1 MKNTI
6 SLVLLVSVL
15 VVGIV
20 TQGFQCSSAEMTSAR
35 LYIQRS
41 DWENARASL
50 EKELTSNPQN
60 EEAWYLL
67 GRVNAETKDFAAMR
81 EAFDK
86 ALSVSNAHEEEIL
99 TTRLSFWSQY
109 FNRGVTYFSR
119 GQDSSEYYDRAIEAF
134 RTALVINPD
143 SSSTYK
149 NLGFTYVGKGD
160 VIAAVEPLEEVLKR
174 ENDTHSAKLLGE
186 IYYDEGVRHLNAF
199 KALGPENVDSTEHRA
214 AIERFNVAIEYLKK
228 ASSWDPDDEEI
239 ASVLMNTYIAADQID
254 LAREEF
260 RRAAARHP
268 KNKVYRY
275 NYGVLLLKEMNYS
288 QAIGEFKEAVQVD
301 PNYENA
307 LYNIGVA
314 NVNWGVEMREA
325 AEAAVQNK
333 PRGTRIDESYKER
346 FKAAL
351 PYFERVLQLR
361 PEDVELW
368 ENLGRVYANLN
379 KLVEMQNAF
388 DTADQMRKGL
398 DGIQI
403 GMSTA
408 EVRAIWGEADG
419 VVTTTEYASDELWSY
434 HNKPG
439 IAKTVHL
446 YFSEGMLKI
455 WQTIK

>member
-1 MKNTI
+1 MKNTF
-6 SLVLLVSVL
+6 SLVLLVIVL
-15 VVGIV
+15 AVGIV

-50 EKELTSNPQN
+50 ENELTSNPQN

-67 GRVNAETKDFAAMR
+67 GRVNAETKDFAAMG

-86 ALSVSNAHEEEIL
+86 AVSISKAHEEEIL
-99 TTRLSFWSQY
+99 NTRMNFWSQY
-109 FNRGVTYFSR
+109 FNRGVSYFSR
-119 GQDSSEYYDRAIEAF
+119 GQDSSAYYDRAVEAF
-134 RTALVINPD
+134 KTALVINPD

-160 VIAAVEPLEEVLKR
+160 VEAAVEPLQEVLKR
-174 ENDTHSAKLLGE
+174 ENDTQSAKLLGE
-186 IYYDEGVRHLNAF
+186 IHYDEGVRHRNAF
-199 KALGPENVDSTEHRA
+199 EALGPENVDSTEHRA
-214 AIERFNVAIEYLKK
+214 AIESFNVAIEYLKK

-275 NYGVLLLKEMNYS
+275 NYGVLLLKEKNYS
-288 QAIGEFKEAVQVD
+288 QAIGEFKEAMQVD

-333 PRGTRIDESYKER
+333 PRGTRIDESYREK
-346 FKAAL
+346 FNTAL
-351 PYFERVLQLR
+351 PYFKRVVDLR
-361 PEDVELW
+361 PGDAELW
-368 ENLGRVYANLN
+368 EQLGRVYANLN
-379 KLVEMQNAF
+379 MQAEAKDAF
-388 DTADQMRKGL
+388 GRAD
-398 DGIQI
+398 
-403 GMSTA
+403 
-408 EVRAIWGEADG
+408 AIRQG
-419 VVTTTEYASDELWSY
+419 
-434 HNKPG
+434 
-439 IAKTVHL
+439 
-446 YFSEGMLKI
+446 
-455 WQTIK
+455 Q